1 MHEKLSTLVTALRR
15 AGHFDEAATLALR
28 GMLDVAE
35 EAVASSRYANRARV
49 LRGMVHLR
57 PGDAY
62 RRLVSLERG
71 AERARPAGLG
81 EGGLEEGAA
90 LLTSAT
96 AWRSVV
102 RHRCGVSIDVNLGS
116 LEPHAEGAEVE
127 GDAALAEG
135 GGFSSNESRQR
146 FLVRQASHVCV
157 LPLRAP
163 GGEVEGMISLEAD
176 CPAAVGREFVWR
188 EWNETLQLV
197 ADVAAPYLL
206 ALPTRP
212 AAAAEVDEFLP
223 VVGTAMAGLLPIL
236 RVFAQ
241 QEETLLVSGATGAGK
256 SRLARWCHQRSDRS
270 KGPFE
275 VLDLVTVPEDL
286 QMAELFGW
294 KKGAFT
300 GSVRDNVGSV
310 ARAEGGSLFIDE
322 IDKLSLKA
330 QAGLLHLLEERSYRP
345 LGEGTGEKR
354 ADVRFIIGTNAN
366 LLEAVR
372 AGRFREDLYYRV
384 NVLPIRMPPLD
395 ERRDEIPL
403 WARYMVNRRHRER
416 VPSGSVRLTEGA
428 EWLLSGCSWPGNLR
442 QLDNIVR
449 RAYTLAMV
457 GQGGSGE
464 VVLEERHVT
473 QALSYDGPPGA
484 KPLSEALRVAAQAF
498 VQEAQRREGS
508 IDLDLADAFRG
519 FVLGT
524 AVRQLGRDEA
534 FRVLGRENLVRNRN
548 HHKAFKREVEK
559 VDTLFKALGEA
570 GSPFADLL
578 ASEE

>member
-1 MHEKLSTLVTALRR
+1 MQESLSALVTALRG
-15 AGHFDEAATLALR
+15 AEHFEAAATLTLR
-28 GMLDVAE
+28 RMLEVAKG
-35 EAVASSRYANRARV
+35 AVSSSRYDGRARL

-62 RRLVSLERG
+62 RRLVSLEHG
-71 AERARPAGLG
+71 AERAQPAAP
-81 EGGLEEGAA
+81 EEGAA

-102 RHRCGVSIDVNLGS
+102 RYRCAVSIDVNLGS
-116 LEPHAEGAEVE
+116 LEPHAGGAEVE

-135 GGFSSNESRQR
+135 GAFSSNESRRR
-146 FLVRQASHVCV
+146 FLGRQASHVCV

-188 EWNETLQLV
+188 ERDEELQLV
-197 ADVAAPYLL
+197 TDVAAPYLL
-206 ALPTRP
+206 ALPARP
-212 AAAAEVDEFLP
+212 AVAAEVDEFLP
-223 VVGTAMAGLLPIL
+223 VVGATMAGLLPIL

-256 SRLARWCHQRSDRS
+256 SRLARWCHERSDRRR
-270 KGPFE
+270 GAFE
-275 VLDLVTVPEDL
+275 VLDLVTVPEEL

-294 KKGAFT
+294 RKGAFT
-300 GSVRDNVGSV
+300 GATRDNVGSV
-310 ARAEGGSLFIDE
+310 ARAEGGTLFIDE

-354 ADVRFIIGTNAN
+354 ADVRFIIGTNAD
-366 LLEAVR
+366 LLGAVR

-395 ERRDEIPL
+395 ERQDEIPL
-403 WARYMVNRRHRER
+403 WARYMVSRRHRER
-416 VPSGSVRLTEGA
+416 MPSGQARLTEGA
-428 EWLLSGCSWPGNLR
+428 ERLLSGNSWPGNLR

-457 GQGGSGE
+457 GHGGSGE
-464 VVLEERHVT
+464 VVLEERHVA
-473 QALSYDGPPGA
+473 QALSYEGAPGGR
-484 KPLSEALRVAAQAF
+484 PLSEALRVAAQAF

-508 IDLDLADAFRG
+508 LDLDLADAFRG

-534 FRVLGRENLVRNRN
+534 FRVLGRESLVRNRN
-548 HHKAFKREVEK
+548 HYKALKREVEK
-559 VDTLFKALGEA
+559 VDALLKALGEA
-570 GSPFADLL
+570 GTPFAELL